1 MLAGRRAGGVSLYPE
16 AEGQSSPE
24 RPPERRTRRAFARAI
39 LWVAGA
45 ATFLALAAYAV
56 GGRSFFRRLLQLRA
70 RAFSRIEESL
80 QPPTQADIAAAAA
93 AAARDTASVM
103 AADKPPSASA
113 AFIVTSVLVVIA
125 LAVGAFYLSGRR
137 ARARAAR

>member
-1 MLAGRRAGGVSLYPE
+1 MAGRLACGVSLYPE

-24 RPPERRTRRAFARAI
+24 RPPARRQRQTFRRAL
-39 LWVAGA
+39 LWIVGV

-56 GGRSFFRRLLQLRA
+56 GGRSFFRQLLQLRR

-80 QPPTQADIAAAAA
+80 QPPTQAEIAAAAR

-103 AADKPPSASA
+103 ASDKPPSASA
-113 AFIVTSVLVVIA
+113 AFIITSIVVLIL
-125 LAVGAFYLSGRR
+125 LAFAAFYLSGRR
-137 ARARAAR
+137 SRVRNDR